1 MYELSV
7 RKRLPVWAVVKR
19 SYGYV
24 WDHRALL
31 AVPLLLVFAVNLAS
45 GVYLQHL
52 FAAAGGPQLAP
63 QGLVLLISFTV
74 IVFSMSVVVGIHR
87 TVLLDETRRGIGFLR
102 LDGNLMRYIGAW
114 LLLALLGIL
123 LAVIFVLLLTILA
136 LATGLTKQ
144 HSPHPVLIA
153 VSSFVAVFILGI
165 FFLRFMLALPAAA
178 VGSKDGLGV
187 SWSATRGNWMRLLAA
202 GILTVLPFLILDVLI
217 AIPVMHNAISALRVG
232 IQKPVEQP
240 IAILFASSFVKA
252 VDLAVLTVML
262 SLSYDVLVRG
272 GGPATVKT
280 PVMLAADQP

>member
-1 MYELSV
+1 LHELSV

-24 WDHRALL
+24 WDHRVLL

-45 GVYLQHL
+45 AIYLQNMI
-52 FAAAGGPQLAP
+52 ATAGEPQRAP
-63 QGLVLLISFTV
+63 QGLILLISFAV

-87 TVLLDETRRGIGFLR
+87 TVLLDETRHGIGFLR

-123 LAVIFVLLLTILA
+123 LAVIFVLLLAILA
-136 LATGLTKQ
+136 LAAGLTKQ

-153 VSSFVAVFILGI
+153 VGSFATVFILGI

-217 AIPVMHNAISALRVG
+217 AIPVMHDAISAVRAG

-240 IAILFASSFVKA
+240 IAILFASAFVKA

-272 GGPATVKT
+272 GGPVTVET
-280 PVMLAADQP
+280 PVPRP